1 MLHSYIDRLHQEID
15 HPRCVRCGAPM
26 WLVRIEPYEADH
38 DQHTFECQ
46 ACGQSKTK
54 IVKYR

>member
-1 MLHSYIDRLHQEID
+1 
-15 HPRCVRCGAPM
+15 M